1 MINIFCYKCFFI
13 FTVLIYCNSCFSH
26 GLSRDD
32 LNILSKAYGYMYSR
46 ELSAKYI
53 KNHYKNLRNEVDYYN
68 VSWADRFPGLRKN
81 LIKHFQCFGLNEEQ
95 LIASMKAEKEAY
107 NSMLSN
113 LPKTENEALNLLQNY
128 YLRLSEPNEFDKKI
142 YATFNDVIYND
153 HPEMEFQRKINQVQF
168 STKDHPKSNGI
179 NLQISVPSSWLQEE
193 GKRPHIVQKWSKADE
208 DSYLILIITIVEME
222 RFISNDEFVVAAT
235 NEINSGQIF
244 DLFGISRDDLL
255 SINKAFVTKIE
266 QIPCVYFDATT
277 KVQRLNT
284 SSFSR
289 VNYLIL
295 PFMNSYIIVNLSFYN
310 VDLQKTNQLYSKY
323 SSLKDMIFN
332 SIVLPQSYN

>member
-1 MINIFCYKCFFI
+1 
-13 FTVLIYCNSCFSH
+13 
-26 GLSRDD
+26 
-32 LNILSKAYGYMYSR
+32 
-46 ELSAKYI
+46 
-53 KNHYKNLRNEVDYYN
+53 
-68 VSWADRFPGLRKN
+68 
-81 LIKHFQCFGLNEEQ
+81 
-95 LIASMKAEKEAY
+95 
-107 NSMLSN
+107 
-113 LPKTENEALNLLQNY
+113 
-128 YLRLSEPNEFDKKI
+128 
-142 YATFNDVIYND
+142 
-153 HPEMEFQRKINQVQF
+153 
-168 STKDHPKSNGI
+168 
-179 NLQISVPSSWLQEE
+179 
-193 GKRPHIVQKWSKADE
+193 
-208 DSYLILIITIVEME
+208 ME